1 MHQLEAMWMWKPQFK
16 KEITVGGDR
25 EVGSK
30 QHNKEEEWERLE
42 NILLQ

>member
-1 MHQLEAMWMWKPQFK
+1 MEAMWTCKPQIK
-16 KEITVGGDR
+16 KEISVGGDR

>member
-1 MHQLEAMWMWKPQFK
+1 MEATWTCKLQFK

-30 QHNKEEEWERLE
+30 QHNKEEEWDSLE
-42 NILLQ
+42 NILLE